1 MAKEK
6 MFFADEDDLPQPKLE
21 AKSSI
26 RNYRSVSV
34 IPIGTLS
41 VGADSVGVYTYSPT
55 SLINGLF
62 MEHGYAILPDLS
74 NKELVKETIV
84 DSYGEVEPSLD
95 VTMGKCR
102 AVLIQIRDAQTADL
116 LCSCRAEGVSIEASM
131 SALQNALERAI
142 DAIAKQLRPLLG

>member
-1 MAKEK
+1 
-6 MFFADEDDLPQPKLE
+6 
-21 AKSSI
+21 
-26 RNYRSVSV
+26 
-34 IPIGTLS
+34 
-41 VGADSVGVYTYSPT
+41 
-55 SLINGLF
+55 

-84 DSYGEVEPSLD
+84 VSYGEVEPSLD

-102 AVLIQIRDAQTADL
+102 AVLIQIRDAQPADL
-116 LCSCRAEGVSIEASM
+116 LCSCRAEGVSIEASI

>member
-21 AKSSI
+21 TKSSI
-26 RNYRSVSV
+26 RNYRYVYV

-62 MEHGYAILPDLS
+62 ML
-74 NKELVKETIV
+74 
-84 DSYGEVEPSLD
+84 
-95 VTMGKCR
+95 
-102 AVLIQIRDAQTADL
+102 
-116 LCSCRAEGVSIEASM
+116 
-131 SALQNALERAI
+131 
-142 DAIAKQLRPLLG
+142 